1 MTSYKSN
8 HKAIESKWQKFWSDN
23 ECFKTTED
31 SSKKKYY
38 VLEMFPYP
46 SGNLHMGHL
55 RNYSIGDV
63 VSRYKRALGYNILH
77 PMGWDAFG
85 LPAENAAIENKV
97 HPQKWTRQNIENMK
111 AQFHPIGLSYDWDR
125 EISTCESNY
134 YKHEQAMFIDFYN
147 NDLAY
152 QKESVVNWDP
162 VDNTVLANE
171 QVVDGKGWRSGADVE
186 KKKLKQWFLKI
197 TDFAEDLLGEVKK
210 LHGWPEKVRM
220 MQENWIGKSYGAK
233 VKFKIKGTDEFIEVF
248 TTRPDTLFGASFV
261 GLAPNHPLAEE
272 MNESAIREFVKS
284 CNKEGLTE
292 EQIETAEKRGVKTN
306 LVVEHPFDSSI
317 ELPVY
322 LANFILMDYG
332 TGAIFA
338 CPAHDERD
346 HDFAKKYDLPIIQ
359 VVEPEGGLKADI
371 NQAAHTD
378 DADGTMINSDFLNGL
393 SPQEAIQTAIA
404 KLEENSAGHGIDQYR
419 LRDWGIS
426 RQRYWGCLP

>member
-1 MTSYKSN
+1 MSN
-8 HKAIESKWQKFWSDN
+8 YRSRHKNIEKKWQSYWSDN
-23 ECFKTTED
+23 NCFKTTED
-31 SSKKKYY
+31 KEKPKYY

-63 VSRYKRALGYNILH
+63 VARYKKAQGYNVLH

-97 HPQKWTRQNIENMK
+97 HPGKWTKQNIENMK
-111 AQFHPIGLSYDWDR
+111 SQFHPIGLSYDWDR
-125 EISTCESNY
+125 EISTCEADY
-134 YKHEQAMFIDFYN
+134 YKHEQAMFIDFYEN
-147 NDLAY
+147 GLAY

-171 QVVDGKGWRSGADVE
+171 QVVDGKGWRSGAEVE

-197 TDFAEDLLGEVKK
+197 TEYADELLDEVKK
-210 LHGWPEKVRM
+210 LDGWPEKVRM
-220 MQENWIGKSYGAK
+220 MQENWIGKSYGAR
-233 VKFKIKGTDEFIEVF
+233 VKFKIKGTKEHIEVF
-248 TTRPDTLFGASFV
+248 TTRPDTLFGASFI
-261 GLAPNHPLAEE
+261 GLAPNHPLAEK
-272 MNESAIREFVKS
+272 MESAEIKEFIKS
-284 CNKEGLTE
+284 CNKEGMTE
-292 EQIETAEKRGVKTN
+292 GEIETAEKRGVKTN

-346 HDFAKKYDLPIIQ
+346 HEFATKYGLPITQ
-359 VVEPEGGLKADI
+359 VVEPEGGKKVDV
-371 NQAAHTD
+371 QKAAHTD
-378 DADGTMINSDFLNGL
+378 DTAGKLLLIFKEDF
-393 SPQEAIQTAIA
+393 QIY
-404 KLEENSAGHGIDQYR
+404 H
-419 LRDWGIS
+419 
-426 RQRYWGCLP
+426 